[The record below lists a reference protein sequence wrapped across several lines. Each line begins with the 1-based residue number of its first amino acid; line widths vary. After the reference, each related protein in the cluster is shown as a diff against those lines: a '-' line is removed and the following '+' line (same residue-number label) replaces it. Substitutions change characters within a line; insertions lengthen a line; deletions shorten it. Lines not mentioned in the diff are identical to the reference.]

1 MAQSVAAALFPP
13 PGRVSELR
21 KTWKVQMEEA
31 KHICV
36 YSGSAHPELS
46 QQIANYL
53 GISLGK
59 VHLTHFPDGEY
70 FVQFEENVRR
80 ADAFLIQP
88 TCKPPNDNLMEL
100 LIMIDAARRASAARI
115 TAVLPYFG
123 YARQDRKDKPRVPI
137 TAKLVANLITEAGAD
152 RIITMDLHSQQ
163 IQGFFDIPMDHLYA
177 RPVLV
182 PYLKKLVGSNGV
194 VVAPDSGSAKMA
206 MNYGDMLEAGF
217 AVVTK
222 RRINATTVA
231 SSHLVGDVKDKNC
244 VITDDLTSTAGTLC
258 AAAKILKANG
268 AAKIYAGRFALHAE
282 RIRQGE
288 TARHAGDRAAGSP
301 PMRFRSS
308 TISADASRSCR
319 SRRCS
324 ARRSGAST
332 TGNRS
337 HRSSISITRYYGS

>member
-1 MAQSVAAALFPP
+1 MARTAAAVPFFRLM
-13 PGRVSELR
+13 PGFRAAR
-21 KTWKVQMEEA
+21 KWKVQMEEA

-36 YSGSAHPELS
+36 YSGSAHPELA

-59 VHLTHFPDGEY
+59 VHLTHFPEGEY

-137 TAKLVANLITEAGAD
+137 TAKLVANLITVAGAD

-182 PYLKKLVGSNGV
+182 PYLKKLVGTDGV

-231 SSHLVGDVKDKNC
+231 SSHLVGDVKDKVC

-268 AAKIYAGRFALHAE
+268 ASRIYAAVSHCMLSESGKEKLLATPEIEQLVTTDAVPVVDDLGGRIKVISVAPLLGEAIR
-282 RIRQGE
+282 RIHDGK
-288 TARHAGDRAAGSP
+288 SV
-301 PMRFRSS
+301 SS
-308 TISADASRSCR
+308 LFYI
-319 SRRCS
+319 
-324 ARRSGAST
+324 
-332 TGNRS
+332 N
-337 HRSSISITRYYGS
+337 H

>member
-1 MAQSVAAALFPP
+1 MNIHGKDIKIFTANANPSVAA
-13 PGRVSELR
+13 
-21 KTWKVQMEEA
+21 QMA
-31 KHICV
+31 RH
-36 YSGSAHPELS
+36 
-46 QQIANYL
+46 L
-53 GISLGK
+53 GLPLGK
-59 VHLTHFPDGEY
+59 SEVRHFSDGEISVNIGESVRGSDV
-70 FVQFEENVRR
+70 FVVQS
-80 ADAFLIQP
+80 
-88 TCKPPNDNLMEL
+88 TCCPVNDNLMEL

-268 AAKIYAGRFALHAE
+268 AAKIYAAVSHCMLSESGKEKLLATPEIEQLVTTDAVPVVDDLGGRIKVVSVAPLLGEAIR
-282 RIRQGE
+282 RI
-288 TARHAGDRAAGSP
+288 
-301 PMRFRSS
+301 M
-308 TISADASRSCR
+308 
-319 SRRCS
+319 
-324 ARRSGAST
+324 

-337 HRSSISITRYYGS
+337 RRSSISITRYYGS